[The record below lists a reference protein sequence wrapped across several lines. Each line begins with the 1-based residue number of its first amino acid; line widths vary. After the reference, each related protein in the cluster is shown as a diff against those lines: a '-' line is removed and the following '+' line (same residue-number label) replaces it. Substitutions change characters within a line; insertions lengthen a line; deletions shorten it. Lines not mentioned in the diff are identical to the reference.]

1 MTIPA
6 GTYEGVDEDV
16 RTVGTV
22 GSIFCTADLPE
33 DVVYDFLKTI
43 YENWDALK
51 AINPTAFGD
60 LDVNDWLNGATAPIH
75 PGAEKFYKEM
85 GVMYTHSSLGRG
97 DPLLTACTVRRGSPP
112 QSLLGRVQAN
122 TPGSDST

>member
-1 MTIPA
+1 MAFAPGIRFVNIDEDKIPQILEQLPGFTEMTIPA

-85 GVMYTHSSLGRG
+85 GVM
-97 DPLLTACTVRRGSPP
+97 
-112 QSLLGRVQAN
+112 
-122 TPGSDST
+122 